1 MHSPDHRNYKGAK
14 ISADINGAMTDL
26 RTIMGNTMD
35 LNILQIKVGEA
46 ECSVVTIEAMT
57 STDAMAELIFRP
69 LMELSRTSPDI
80 GKDGVFR
87 FLTQESILAAER
99 KTVFDYGEVVQ
110 YLFSGFA
117 VIFVQGIQ
125 KAVVY
130 GIQGYDKRSVSTPE
144 SEQTIRCAQD
154 AFTETIRT
162 NLSLVRRR
170 MKTPA
175 LRFEMLQVGKLSST
189 DVCIM
194 YLCDRASSEAVD
206 TIRKQLQSIK
216 LDTILTS
223 GYIEPFIDESFGS
236 SVFSQMAYSERPDMI
251 CTRLDQGRICILV
264 DGTPFCLICPS
275 LFAENFQTMDDYAEK
290 PYYVTFMRWLKYIA
304 FFLAVAFPGLY
315 VALANFHP
323 EVFTLKL
330 LLNLTVSEESTPYPL
345 TVEVFV
351 LMVMFEIMKEA
362 GVRLPKAVGSAVS
375 IVGGLI
381 IGDAAVKSGLVS
393 APLLIVVGITTT
405 SSFVIPSLNQQ
416 TTILRLVYILIGGTA
431 GLYGIA
437 LCTVLLMVNINSMDD
452 FAISYTAPVTPFFP
466 KGIKDIIS
474 RRSFK
479 SYENTTPSFNEYRES

>member
-1 MHSPDHRNYKGAK
+1 MNSPDHKSYKDAV
-14 ISADINGAMTDL
+14 ISADINTAMTDL
-26 RTIMGNTMD
+26 RAITGNTMD
-35 LNILQIKVGEA
+35 LNIMQIRIGRA

-57 STDAMAELIFRP
+57 STSSMAELIFRP
-69 LMELSRTSPDI
+69 LMELSHREPDI
-80 GKDGVFR
+80 DGEGVFAY
-87 FLTQESILAAER
+87 LTAESILAAER
-99 KTVFDYGEVVQ
+99 KTVFDYGEAMQ

-117 VIFVQGIQ
+117 AIFVQGQ
-125 KAVVY
+125 AKAVVY
-130 GIQGYDKRSVSTPE
+130 GIQGYDKRSVSSPE
-144 SEQTIRCAQD
+144 SEQTIKCAQD

-194 YLCDRASSEAVD
+194 YLCGRASSEAVD
-206 TIRKQLQSIK
+206 TIRKKLKAIK

-236 SVFSQMAYSERPDMI
+236 SVFSQMSYSERPDMI
-251 CTRLDQGRICILV
+251 CTRLNQGRICIIV

-275 LFAENFQTMDDYAEK
+275 LFAENFQTMDDFAEK

-304 FFLAVAFPGLY
+304 FFLAAAFPGIY

-330 LLNLTVSEESTPYPL
+330 LLNLAVSEESTPYPL

-351 LMVMFEIMKEA
+351 LMLLFEIMKEA

-393 APLLIVVGITTT
+393 APLLIVVGITAT
-405 SSFVIPSLNQQ
+405 SAFVIPSLNQQ

-437 LCTVLLMVNINSMDD
+437 LCTVLLMVNIGSMDD

-466 KGIKDIIS
+466 KGIKDIVS
-474 RRSFK
+474 RRSFR
-479 SYENTTPSFNEYRES
+479 SYEATQSSFDEYREK